1 MLKKKELHTI
11 TRGSEGASTENIAP
25 LRSPLGAQCVCASSF
40 MIFNKR
46 APYGFAHTQ
55 SLFRALCTSCA
66 LFGVR

>member
-11 TRGSEGASTENIAP
+11 TRGSKGASTEYIAP

-46 APYGFAHTQ
+46 APY
-55 SLFRALCTSCA
+55 SLPPMKGVA
-66 LFGVR
+66 LFGVQ